1 MKKSAWLFIITMM
14 MSTMITLSSNNW
26 ISMWMGLEINMM
38 SFIPIIL
45 NKSNKSSAEAAMIY
59 FLIQSLSSMILMIMV
74 LISMMKYSMSN
85 NMIKLMITSSILMKL
100 GAAPFH
106 IWVPEMMSK
115 ISWYKGMLLM
125 TWQKL
130 APLMMISNIYTS
142 STIINLSTIWSVIIG
157 SIGGINQSS
166 LRKLM
171 GYSSINHLGWMIAI
185 NKSLN
190 LWLMYFIIYS
200 VMNMMI
206 CQMFSN
212 MKIYF
217 TNQMS
222 SMNMNNNEK
231 ISLSIMMLSMGGLP
245 PFIGFMPKWLV
256 IQNMINSK
264 EIIICVIMVMCSLI
278 TLMFYMRVMMYMFM
292 TYNTL
297 IKWNVINYNK
307 LYLMIMTA
315 MNLSLPMIMFMKLI

>member
-14 MSTMITLSSNNW
+14 MSTMIALSSNNW

-130 APLMMISNIYTS
+130 APLMMISNIHTS
-142 STIINLSTIWSVIIG
+142 STIINLSTIWSVVIG

-190 LWLMYFIIYS
+190 LWLLYFIIYS

-278 TLMFYMRVMMYMFM
+278 TLMFYMRVMMYMFL

-297 IKWNVINYNK
+297 IKWNVISYNK